1 MSVKQILL
9 IGDDYPGVWHPLEQ
23 VAQELEQILEGE
35 FRLTVTQNYDDLST
49 LDANEYAACIS
60 YADIWTRTLTS
71 EQIAGLLKFVAGGG
85 GLLAIHNGISLAGSY
100 ELLQVIGA
108 KFITHP
114 PYQQLHFYRTMN
126 EHPLLQ
132 GVEDFTI
139 DEEPYQFEFD
149 PYTPR
154 TVFLEYEHA
163 GKRWPS
169 AWEQSYGLGK
179 VVYLHPGH
187 RADSF
192 RPEAIKRLILN
203 SARWIA
209 KLEGE

>member
-35 FRLTVTQNYDDLST
+35 LRLTVTQNYDDLST
-49 LDANEYAACIS
+49 LDTTEYAACIS

-114 PYQQLHFYRTMN
+114 PYQQLHFIERRMSIRCYR
-126 EHPLLQ
+126 EWRIL
-132 GVEDFTI
+132 
-139 DEEPYQFEFD
+139 
-149 PYTPR
+149 
-154 TVFLEYEHA
+154 
-163 GKRWPS
+163 RWMRS
-169 AWEQSYGLGK
+169 HIG
-179 VVYLHPGH
+179 
-187 RADSF
+187 
-192 RPEAIKRLILN
+192 LN
-203 SARWIA
+203 SIPTRHVQFCWNTSMTGKDGQLHGNRIMD
-209 KLEGE
+209 